1 MRKSLLRWQG
11 VALFAALGAAG
22 SLFAQGY
29 PAKPVRMVVPFA
41 AGGGVDIIARLV
53 GQKVAESWGQPIVV
67 ENRAGAGGNLRAE
80 IAAKSP
86 PDGYTY
92 LMHTQAF
99 AVNVSLQK
107 DQAYHPVKDFS
118 PVMMLASTNGVL
130 QVTPSLP
137 ANSVKEVIALAK
149 ARPGKLSYAS
159 SGIGSSS
166 HLNMELFRDLVGIDV
181 VHVPYKVISQSMNDL
196 MSGQVQL
203 YMAPLPA
210 QVAYIKSGKVRAL
223 AVSGSRRSDALPD
236 IPTMQEA
243 GVQGYEAVTWYGLY
257 APAGTPR
264 DIIARVHAEFSR
276 ALQKD
281 DLKERF
287 SQLGLDLVASTPEFL
302 AKYLQEEVVKWAG
315 VIKKTGIS
323 AQ

>member
-67 ENRAGAGGNLRAE
+67 ENRAGAGGNLGAE